1 MSKLSGTDLTD
12 LIAGIADDGRDL
24 VKAQVSVI
32 RSDLGD
38 LGAAIKSWLIAVFVA
53 IVTTVLFGVAL
64 AATLTEVGG
73 LPWYGSLWVVTGLAI
88 GLVVALVLRARMQ
101 ARRAARQAAADVKQV
116 LHPGAA
122 PAHH

>member
-1 MSKLSGTDLTD
+1 MSKLSDTDLTD
-12 LIAGIADDGRDL
+12 LVTGIAGDARDL
-24 VKAQVSVI
+24 VEAQVSLV

-38 LGAAIKSWLIAVFVA
+38 LGAAIKSWLYAVFVA

-88 GLVVALVLRARMQ
+88 GLVAALVLRARMQ
-101 ARRAARQAAADVKQV
+101 ARKATRQAVADVKRV

-122 PAHH
+122 PAHR